1 MKERILYH
9 IFTEWKY
16 IIRQRRISYRA
27 SDISLKNALH
37 YGTIQLDKLEFDEEV
52 VMISWIEKEHKTYY
66 RDSAKASGLRYKFY
80 DYGNEFDEYTIG
92 EIKKFI
98 TFLRKYYFFPI
109 RLNVLFCN
117 TQGFQHHIDNHIYYG
132 AFYSMDDE
140 KRRIYPK
147 ISIASKITESNSLED
162 VLCVLAHE
170 ITHYYQ
176 WYFLEEDKRT
186 DRSLEI
192 EANKWSKYIVE
203 SYYNNLSD

>member
-1 MKERILYH
+1 MKCDTIL
-9 IFTEWKY
+9 
-16 IIRQRRISYRA
+16 
-27 SDISLKNALH
+27 L
-37 YGTIQLDKLEFDEEV
+37 GKLEFDEEV

-66 RDSAKASGLRYKFY
+66 IVSSKASGLRYKFY

-140 KRRIYPK
+140 KRRIYPR

-192 EANKWSKYIVE
+192 EANKWSKCIVE
-203 SYYNNLSD
+203 SYFNNNLSD